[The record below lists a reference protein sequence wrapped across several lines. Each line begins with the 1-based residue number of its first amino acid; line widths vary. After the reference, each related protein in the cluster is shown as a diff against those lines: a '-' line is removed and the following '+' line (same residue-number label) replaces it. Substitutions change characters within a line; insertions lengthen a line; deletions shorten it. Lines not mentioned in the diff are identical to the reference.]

1 MNKLFIIFLT
11 ALANYAASP
20 VPFNPNIRTVV
31 ASGGGGSAPTKAY
44 EVIPNRDNASDNPE
58 TWSLT
63 LGGTLSSGYITLQ
76 LGIYGADTP
85 TTVTFDGVAM
95 TQVAV
100 KVSTGDANLQ
110 TYIYGLAVGSK
121 AAGTYTCSVSGLNAR
136 KFVGKAIAWN
146 GVNQSSPVGTPASAS
161 GNSTTPS
168 ISVTSAAN
176 ELVIDCVA
184 WTAASSITGT
194 VDASQTSLFNDAGG
208 ATQVS
213 AAGSSEAG
221 AASVTMNWTLSGTA
235 QWASCGIALKP

>member
-1 MNKLFIIFLT
+1 MNKLFIIFLI
-11 ALANYAASP
+11 AVANYAASP

-31 ASGGGGSAPTKAY
+31 ASGGGGSAPTLAY
-44 EVIPNRDNASDNPE
+44 QAIVNRDNASDDPE
-58 TWSLT
+58 TWTLT
-63 LGGTLSSGYITLQ
+63 LGGALSSGYITLQ
-76 LGIYGADTP
+76 IALYGGTP
-85 TTVTFDGVAM
+85 GTVTFDGAAM
-95 TQVAV
+95 TQIAS

-121 AAGTYTCSVSGLNAR
+121 AGGTYTCSVSGLPAR

-146 GVNQSSPVGTPASAS
+146 GVNQSSPVGSPASAS

-176 ELVIDCVA
+176 ELVIDCIS
-184 WTAASSITGT
+184 WTAASAITGT
-194 VDASQTSLFNDAGG
+194 VDASQTSLFNDPGG

-213 AAGSSEAG
+213 GAGSSEAG
-221 AASVTMNWTLSGTA
+221 AASVTMNWTLSSAA